1 MALYSTYTKSLTLFG
16 VLLASARKSS
26 RDSKLSV
33 LSGSMLGEGAG
44 PCLSLTGPIPGSVYE
59 RDFFCRR
66 NGLPSAVGALG
77 TRAAAAAPAPL

>member
-16 VLLASARKSS
+16 ALLASARKSS

-44 PCLSLTGPIPGSVYE
+44 PCLNLTGPIPGSVYE
-59 RDFFCRR
+59 RDFFC
-66 NGLPSAVGALG
+66 
-77 TRAAAAAPAPL
+77 